1 MIVAILLHVL
11 IVLQRRHRRLKR
23 ELQQTQKSGLG
34 RDTANQQSPLWLHQ
48 QAPGVQQHT
57 SLAILNGARILAH
70 FDVHGVPGESGGGQ
84 PTQLGLQQVQYTE
97 TSGGPYPPTSQSVFQ
112 KQEPMKGSG
121 CTAFCLWCRRKSYN
135 PKTYDAAF
143 YDEIIQRNSAVVPP
157 EHTTS
162 ILQNCSPL
170 PETSKSSLE
179 SNAYTPFLGSK
190 NSTGFYSSGKNVDD
204 SAILTTSSPGP
215 CTSADPDNRT
225 KLISQTAP
233 TYAPGSSMSGGSANN
248 QSTAESSLPTQSS
261 SGWTEPRGVF
271 LPCGNN
277 SAASA
282 AIKNP
287 TLGTERPSISGS
299 SETGGFLIGSDFDMR
314 RANVALPPAMPPP
327 PPLPPLVSG
336 PIPAQVVGSIP
347 PDSSPKPLGL
357 ASFRCAN
364 PQDSCALVAPYAQL
378 QLSLSLDQYDTPEEI
393 FRAEGSDSSC
403 SYAQHASSNPT
414 TNSSLLQS
422 YCEHGGGD
430 YKS

>member
-1 MIVAILLHVL
+1 
-11 IVLQRRHRRLKR
+11 
-23 ELQQTQKSGLG
+23 
-34 RDTANQQSPLWLHQ
+34 
-48 QAPGVQQHT
+48 
-57 SLAILNGARILAH
+57 
-70 FDVHGVPGESGGGQ
+70 
-84 PTQLGLQQVQYTE
+84 
-97 TSGGPYPPTSQSVFQ
+97 
-112 KQEPMKGSG
+112 
-121 CTAFCLWCRRKSYN
+121 
-135 PKTYDAAF
+135 
-143 YDEIIQRNSAVVPP
+143 
-157 EHTTS
+157 
-162 ILQNCSPL
+162 
-170 PETSKSSLE
+170 
-179 SNAYTPFLGSK
+179 
-190 NSTGFYSSGKNVDD
+190 
-204 SAILTTSSPGP
+204 
-215 CTSADPDNRT
+215 
-225 KLISQTAP
+225 
-233 TYAPGSSMSGGSANN
+233 MSGGSANN

-314 RANVALPPAMPPP
+314 RANVALPPTMP

-336 PIPAQVVGSIP
+336 PSPAQVVGSIP